1 MILRVLHYNPL
12 SANQLRLEEI
22 LQATRNFSNVGL
34 VATQRRA
41 PIGLEIG
48 SSRQFGC
55 TIVEAGWAR
64 APLSNKSSGVLL
76 ALRKPFTTQHIHQT
90 WTPPPSL
97 QGRALAALK
106 GGFFD
111 LFVCCMYLPPRPQ
124 TASKRGGYQRTVEA
138 LLEWLDER
146 LSEQKHRTTP
156 IVLMDANDGIGLEL
170 RAGRYRPVETQCIAA
185 AGARREHAAGK
196 RLREIM
202 EKHHMRATSAEMGG
216 PTWFGSERQSS
227 LIDYVWAPAA
237 LPLRCSGPLRRLAAE
252 LQLISTRQLRDH
264 VPLGL
269 EFDYV
274 QLAGQPASGEREAWN
289 ADALMEGVRVGTKRS
304 EFLAALEDRVGAEE
318 ARWTPLLELHYPD
331 LLDDYLNEILVETGQ
346 RFFKKEPMDAPDY
359 SDLAAKRRELLVQR
373 LEARKSIGEDRL
385 LGQEGVESAG
395 ELQQRVRTAKE
406 QLASTSAILKAI
418 RLRLRRRRQS
428 FYEEELRLA
437 WKRRDLAATFRWS
450 RLLCRRRWGAK
461 KRDF

>member
-1 MILRVLHYNPL
+1 M
-12 SANQLRLEEI
+12 
-22 LQATRNFSNVGL
+22 
-34 VATQRRA
+34 
-41 PIGLEIG
+41 
-48 SSRQFGC
+48 
-55 TIVEAGWAR
+55 
-64 APLSNKSSGVLL
+64 
-76 ALRKPFTTQHIHQT
+76 
-90 WTPPPSL
+90 
-97 QGRALAALK
+97 
-106 GGFFD
+106 
-111 LFVCCMYLPPRPQ
+111 
-124 TASKRGGYQRTVEA
+124 EA

-185 AGARREHAAGK
+185 AGSRREHTAGK

-202 EKHHMRATSAEMGG
+202 EKHHMRAMSAEMGG
-216 PTWFGSERQSS
+216 PTWFGNEGQAS

-252 LQLISTRQLRDH
+252 LQLIRTRQLRDH

-274 QLAGQPASGEREAWN
+274 QLAGQPAPGEREAWN

-304 EFLAALEDRVGAEE
+304 EFLSALEDRVRAEE

-331 LLDDYLNEILVETGQ
+331 LLDDYLNEILVETEQ

-385 LGQEGVESAG
+385 LGQEGVESTD

-450 RLLCRRRWGAK
+450 RLLGGRRWGAK
-461 KRDF
+461 KRDYRAMSAALPLKKAWKAECQEERL